1 MKKIFL
7 VEALGVAGFLSAK
20 TNTNTNLD
28 HTVSESTNQGNYN
41 TLLSLLRYGYLYQ
54 STCGTYF
61 TMTSEVSITDMT
73 DSQYEEYWDSVL
85 EANDANCSNPPGNG
99 GGGFVLNDK
108 K

>member
-1 MKKIFL
+1 MKKLFL
-7 VEALGVAGFLSAK
+7 VATLGVVGLMSAK
-20 TNTNTNLD
+20 ANTNLYYSS
-28 HTVSESTNQGNYN
+28 SEYTNQGNY
-41 TLLSLLRYGYLYQ
+41 TSSLSLLRYDYLYQ

-73 DSQYEEYWDSVL
+73 DSQYKEYWDSVVA
-85 EANDANCSNPPGNG
+85 ANDENCSNPPGNG